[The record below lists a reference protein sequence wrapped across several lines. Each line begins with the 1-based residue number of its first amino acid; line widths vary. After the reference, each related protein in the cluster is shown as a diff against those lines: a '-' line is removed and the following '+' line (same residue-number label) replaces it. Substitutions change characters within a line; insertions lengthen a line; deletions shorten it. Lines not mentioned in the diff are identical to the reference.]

1 MRTFS
6 FLKYLSENHEITLIS
21 QYSSPERQKD
31 AQELQNWVKHLIL
44 FPEVPKHPKK
54 NKLLEKAKQ
63 VSIFVQQGTPP
74 QVLDKYSPHIQQW
87 LDENVENSTFDVL
100 TCEES
105 LNEIYIRSQWQETLP
120 CVLNVHRSFSGTS
133 TYQPHKPQP
142 DKSLRGQ
149 LNLSLL
155 RRYESQYCEKFKK
168 IVVST
173 AQDRYILKS
182 VYPEAQISL
191 ISNGLDLSAFPQR
204 PTNQG
209 GQRIVFIGTMDKP
222 ANIEAALFFSTEVFP
237 KLRQRYPEAILE
249 IVGMRPTPD
258 VLALGELPQI
268 KVTGEV
274 SSIIDYLHWA
284 TVCVIPLQKSV
295 GTKIRTLE
303 AMATG
308 VPVVASDYGLEG
320 LEVDGAGVPQCAMRA
335 NSVDEYVYS
344 MGRLFDNPKLR
355 EKLSL
360 NGRNL
365 VKNNY
370 TWETMAQKYERLLLG
385 IS

>member
-1 MRTFS
+1 
-6 FLKYLSENHEITLIS
+6 
-21 QYSSPERQKD
+21 
-31 AQELQNWVKHLIL
+31 V
-44 FPEVPKHPKK
+44 
-54 NKLLEKAKQ
+54 LE
-63 VSIFVQQGTPP
+63 
-74 QVLDKYSPHIQQW
+74 KYSPHIQQW
-87 LDENVENSTFDVL
+87 LDENLENADFDVL

-105 LNEIYIRSQWQETLP
+105 LNEIYVRSQWQETLP
-120 CVLNVHRSFSGTS
+120 CVLNVHRSFSGAS
-133 TYQPHKPQP
+133 SHQSYEPQP
-142 DKSLRGQ
+142 DKSLRSQ

-155 RRYESQYCEKFKK
+155 KRYESQYCEKFKK

-191 ISNGLDLSAFPQR
+191 ISNGLDLKAFPQR

-209 GQRIVFIGTMDKP
+209 GQRMVFIGAMDKP
-222 ANIEAALFFSTEVFP
+222 ANVDAAKFFCTKVFP
-237 KLRQRYPEAILE
+237 KLRQRYPEAMLE
-249 IVGMRPTPD
+249 MVGARPTLE
-258 VLALGELPQI
+258 VLALGELPQVD
-268 KVTGEV
+268 VTGQV

-308 VPVVASDYGLEG
+308 VPVVGSDYGLEG

-344 MGRLFDNPKLR
+344 IGRLFDTPKLR
-355 EKLSL
+355 EKLSV

-365 VKNNY
+365 VKNDY
-370 TWETMAQKYERLLLG
+370 TWEKMAQKYERLLLTV
-385 IS
+385 SETKSEV